1 MNTKL
6 LQRRNK
12 MTYIGLKSKS
22 DEVNIVFINTEEQK
36 SAEIKL
42 KDFQKLWRAL
52 KREANDTKIV
62 FEEPTISNQLSRCA
76 SLDFADCLEI
86 YEAKG
91 VIDKSTKFENAA
103 MFVLSDEYV
112 VQFLDLI
119 ADREIVI
126 TGKELSDE
134 LDKINKPTKLRV
146 ITE

>member
-1 MNTKL
+1 
-6 LQRRNK
+6 

-22 DEVNIVFINTEEQK
+22 DEVYIVFIDTEEQK

-42 KDFQKLWRAL
+42 KDFQKLWRAI
-52 KREANDTKIV
+52 KREPNDTKIV
-62 FEEPTISNQLSRCA
+62 FEEPTPSNQLSRCA
-76 SLDFADCLEI
+76 SMDYANGLEI
-86 YEAKG
+86 CEAKG
-91 VIDKSTKFENAA
+91 TIDKNTKFDDVAL
-103 MFVLSDEYV
+103 FVLNEYV

>member
-1 MNTKL
+1 
-6 LQRRNK
+6 
-12 MTYIGLKSKS
+12 MTMIGLKSKS
-22 DEVNIVFINTEEQK
+22 DEVYIVFIDTEEKK

-42 KDFQKLWRAL
+42 KDFQALWRAL
-52 KREANDTKIV
+52 KREPNDTKIV

-76 SLDFADCLEI
+76 SLDFANDLEI
-86 YEAKG
+86 CEAKG
-91 VIDKSTKFENAA
+91 TIDKNTKFDDVAL
-103 MFVLSDEYV
+103 FVLNEYV

-126 TGKELSDE
+126 TGKDLDDE

>member
-1 MNTKL
+1 
-6 LQRRNK
+6 

-22 DEVNIVFINTEEQK
+22 DEVYIVFIDTEEQK

-52 KREANDTKIV
+52 KREPNDTKIV

-91 VIDKSTKFENAA
+91 VIDKGTKFENAA

>member
-1 MNTKL
+1 
-6 LQRRNK
+6 

-22 DEVNIVFINTEEQK
+22 DEVYIVFIDTEEQK

-52 KREANDTKIV
+52 KREPNDTKIV

-76 SLDFADCLEI
+76 SLDFAECFEVF
-86 YEAKG
+86 EAKG
-91 VIDKSTKFENAA
+91 VIDKDTKFEKAA
-103 MFVLSDEYV
+103 TFVFNDEYV
-112 VQFLDLI
+112 DQFIDLI

-134 LDKINKPTKLRV
+134 LDKINKPTKLKGNLR
-146 ITE
+146 

>member
-1 MNTKL
+1 
-6 LQRRNK
+6 

-22 DEVNIVFINTEEQK
+22 DEVYIVFIDTEEQK

-52 KREANDTKIV
+52 KREPNDTKIV

-76 SLDFADCLEI
+76 SLDFAECFEVF
-86 YEAKG
+86 EAKG
-91 VIDKSTKFENAA
+91 VIDKDTKFDDTAT
-103 MFVLSDEYV
+103 FVLSNEYV
-112 VQFLDLI
+112 DQFLDLI

>member
-1 MNTKL
+1 
-6 LQRRNK
+6 

-22 DEVNIVFINTEEQK
+22 DEVYIVFIDTEEQK

-52 KREANDTKIV
+52 KREPNDTKIV
-62 FEEPTISNQLSRCA
+62 FEEPTPSNQLSRCA
-76 SLDFADCLEI
+76 SMDYANGLEI
-86 YEAKG
+86 CEAKG
-91 VIDKSTKFENAA
+91 TIDKNTKFDDVAL
-103 MFVLSDEYV
+103 FVLSNEYV
-112 VQFLDLI
+112 DQFLDLI

>member
-1 MNTKL
+1 
-6 LQRRNK
+6 
-12 MTYIGLKSKS
+12 MTMIGLKSKS
-22 DEVNIVFINTEEQK
+22 DEVYIVFIDTEEQK
-36 SAEIKL
+36 STEIKL
-42 KDFQKLWRAL
+42 KDFQALWREL

-62 FEEPTISNQLSRCA
+62 FEEPTLTNQLSRCA
-76 SLDFADCLEI
+76 SLDFAECFEVF
-86 YEAKG
+86 EAKG
-91 VIDKSTKFENAA
+91 VIDKGTKFENAA

-112 VQFLDLI
+112 FQFLDLI

>member
-1 MNTKL
+1 
-6 LQRRNK
+6 

-22 DEVNIVFINTEEQK
+22 DEVYIVFIDTEEQK
-36 SAEIKL
+36 SAWIKF
-42 KDFQKLWRAL
+42 KDFQALWRAL

-91 VIDKSTKFENAA
+91 VINKDTKFEDTAT
-103 MFVLSDEYV
+103 FVLSNEYV
-112 VQFLDLI
+112 DQFLDLI

>member
-1 MNTKL
+1 MNTKI

-12 MTYIGLKSKS
+12 MTMIGLKAKS
-22 DEVNIVFINTEEQK
+22 DEVYIVFIDTEEQK
-36 SAEIKL
+36 TVEIKL
-42 KDFQKLWRAL
+42 KDFQPLWRAL

-76 SLDFADCLEI
+76 SLDFAECFEVF
-86 YEAKG
+86 EAKG
-91 VIDKSTKFENAA
+91 VIDKDTKFDNTAT
-103 MFVLSDEYV
+103 FVFSNEYV
-112 VQFLDLI
+112 DQFLDLI

-146 ITE
+146 ISD

>member
-1 MNTKL
+1 
-6 LQRRNK
+6 

-22 DEVNIVFINTEEQK
+22 DEVNIVFIDTEEQK

-52 KREANDTKIV
+52 KREPNDTKIV

-91 VIDKSTKFENAA
+91 VIDKGTKFENAA

>member
-1 MNTKL
+1 
-6 LQRRNK
+6 
-12 MTYIGLKSKS
+12 MTMLGLKSKS
-22 DEVNIVFINTEEQK
+22 DEVYIVFIDTEEQK

-42 KDFQKLWRAL
+42 KDFQALWRAL

-91 VIDKSTKFENAA
+91 VIDKDTKFENAA
-103 MFVLSDEYV
+103 MFVLSNEYV
-112 VQFLDLI
+112 DQFLDLI

>member
-1 MNTKL
+1 
-6 LQRRNK
+6 
-12 MTYIGLKSKS
+12 MTMIGLKSKS
-22 DEVNIVFINTEEQK
+22 DEVYIVFIDTEEQK

-42 KDFQKLWRAL
+42 KDFQALWRAL
-52 KREANDTKIV
+52 KHEANDTKIV

-76 SLDFADCLEI
+76 SLDFADCLEV

-91 VIDKSTKFENAA
+91 VIDKGTKFENAA
-103 MFVLSDEYV
+103 MFVLSNEYV

-146 ITE
+146 ISD